1 MQSFLITAQKVR
13 HVQRTHFLRIDK
25 QNNDKPHC
33 KLVLLVQQQKTTTL
47 IVVRVFYVTAKQER
61 TLEFKA
67 SILNYFLS

>member
-33 KLVLLVQQQKTTTL
+33 KLVLLDQ
-47 IVVRVFYVTAKQER
+47 
-61 TLEFKA
+61 
-67 SILNYFLS
+67 